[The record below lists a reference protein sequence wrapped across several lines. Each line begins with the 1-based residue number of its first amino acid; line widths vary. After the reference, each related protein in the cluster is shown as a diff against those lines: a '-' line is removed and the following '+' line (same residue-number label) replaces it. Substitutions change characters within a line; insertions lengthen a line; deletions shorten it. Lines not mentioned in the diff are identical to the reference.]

1 MDCNEVRR
9 LLDTYVDGEIELTRQ
24 LDMEAHLAGCTA
36 CKKAAEAATKFRH
49 SIHMNMP
56 VYKAPPELKA
66 KVRAVLRKVSK
77 SETGWISELRRPL
90 LYAAAVLMVCILCV
104 AAWIATSQDKETS
117 ADRSGNLES
126 FTLAPRRSSAR
137 RHSLGST
144 CRKVLVHW
152 EARLFSPGSG
162 SIRGRL

>member
-1 MDCNEVRR
+1 MDCNEVGR
-9 LLDTYVDGEIELTRQ
+9 LLDTYVDSEIELARQ

-36 CKKAAEAATKFRH
+36 CTKAAEAATKFRY

-56 VYKAPPELKA
+56 VYKTSPQLKA
-66 KVRAVLRKVSK
+66 IVRAVLRKVSK
-77 SETGWISELRRPL
+77 SETGWILSYASSYSTRQLSQWCAYCALRLGCDFSGQR
-90 LYAAAVLMVCILCV
+90 
-104 AAWIATSQDKETS
+104 ES

-126 FTLAPRRSSAR
+126 FTLAPRRSPAR

-152 EARLFSPGSG
+152 QARLFSTGSG
-162 SIRGRL
+162 SIRARL